1 MSIRNLDRLFKPR
14 SVALIGA
21 SPRPGSIGHVLARN
35 LLAGGLEGDV
45 MLVNPKHA
53 SIEGHV
59 CFPDVESLPESPD
72 LGVVAV
78 PARAVPEVVDALAR
92 RGTAGAVVISA
103 GFAERGPEGQA
114 LQDELL
120 VAAGPASLRIV
131 GPNCLGVLVPHAGLN
146 ASFSHLPAREGRI
159 AFVTQS
165 GAIVTAV
172 LDWAHPRG
180 IGFSHLVSLGTMADV
195 DFGDLMDYLANDPRT
210 DAILLYI
217 EAIKEPRKFMS
228 ASRAA
233 ARMKPVIAVKAARHE
248 ETARAAMSHTGAL
261 AGADAVYDAAF
272 RRAGI
277 VRVYTL
283 EELFDA
289 VETLAIGQ
297 VPRPATSDSRRD
309 RLAIITNGGGLG
321 VLAADALA
329 DRGGTLAR
337 LAPSTME
344 RLSAVLPEN
353 WSHANPVDIV
363 GDAPGRRYEQALE
376 AVARDPGV
384 DGVLVINCPTAVVSR
399 TEAAEAVI
407 RAAGQQRRVPLLT
420 SFVGAETVAEP
431 RLLLTH
437 ERIPTYDTPED
448 AVAAFMHLVEYAD
461 RQRLLMETPPSLPE
475 VIKPDVARA
484 RSILDGALD
493 EEREWLTAPE
503 AKAVLDAYGLLT
515 APGRTARDPAG
526 AAEAAAAL
534 GGPVALK
541 ILSPDITHKSDVGGV
556 VLGLEGPLL
565 VRDAAEKLMRSI
577 HEAVPNAR
585 IDGVVVESMV
595 HRPGAIE
602 LIVGAYEDPS
612 FGPVL
617 VFGRGGTAAE
627 VIRDRALALP
637 PLNLHL
643 AHELIRRTRVYERL
657 KGYRNVPAVNLEA
670 LAMALVRVGQLI
682 ADLPEIRELD
692 INPLLAD
699 PYGVV
704 ALDVRIRIEPYEGPP
719 EARLAIRPYP
729 VELEEEVSLPGGRT
743 LVLRPIRPEDEP
755 ALARAFGRLT
765 PEEIRFRFFI
775 PWKTFSHMVTARF
788 TQIDYDRDMVM
799 ILTERGPPGTTEI
812 YGIVQVNALPRG
824 EGAEFAILVEKAM
837 AGLGLGAY
845 LLRRILDYARARGIR
860 EIHGDV
866 LADNAAMLGLCRAL
880 GFTAA
885 TDPVEPS
892 VIRVSRRLDEPVPV

>member
-1 MSIRNLDRLFKPR
+1 VSIRNLDRLFKPG

-21 SPRPGSIGHVLARN
+21 SARPGSIGDVLTHN
-35 LLAGGLEGDV
+35 LLAGGLAGEV

-53 SIEGHV
+53 SIGGQA
-59 CFPDVESLPESPD
+59 CFPDVASLPETPD
-72 LGVVAV
+72 LAVVAV
-78 PARAVPEVVDALAR
+78 PAHAVPGVVEALAR
-92 RGTAGAVVISA
+92 RGAAGAVVISA
-103 GFAERGPEGQA
+103 GFAERGPQGQA
-114 LQDELL
+114 LQDEML
-120 VAAGPASLRIV
+120 AATGATSLRIV

-146 ASFSHLPAREGRI
+146 ASFSHLPAREGGI

-165 GAIVTAV
+165 GAIVTTV
-172 LDWAHPRG
+172 LDWAQPRG
-180 IGFSHLVSLGTMADV
+180 IGFSHLVSLGAMADV
-195 DFGDLMDYLANDPRT
+195 DFGDMMDYLANDPRT

-233 ARMKPVIAVKAARHE
+233 ARMKPVLAVKGARHE
-248 ETARAAMSHTGAL
+248 QTARVAMSHTGAL

-289 VETLAIGQ
+289 VETLAVSQ
-297 VPRPATSDSRRD
+297 VPRPGTSDTRKD

-329 DRGGTLAR
+329 DRGGTLAE
-337 LAPSTME
+337 LAPSTIE
-344 RLSAVLPEN
+344 RLNAVLPQN

-363 GDAPGRRYEQALE
+363 GDAPGSRYQQTVEV
-376 AVARDPGV
+376 VAQDPGV

-399 TEAAEAVI
+399 TEAAEAVV
-407 RAAGQQRRVPLLT
+407 RARGQRRRVPLLT
-420 SFVGAETVAEP
+420 SFVGAETAAEP
-431 RLLLTH
+431 RLLLTR
-437 ERIPTYDTPED
+437 ERIPTYETPED
-448 AVAAFMHLVEYAD
+448 AVHAFMHLVDYAE

-475 VIKPDVARA
+475 VVEPDTARA
-484 RSILDGALD
+484 RAILDVALD

-515 APGRTARDPAG
+515 PPGRTALDAAG

-577 HEAVPNAR
+577 GEQLPEAR

-657 KGYRNVPAVNLEA
+657 KGYRNVPAVNLDA
-670 LAMALVRVGQLI
+670 VATALVRVGQLI

-699 PYGVV
+699 PYGVI
-704 ALDVRIRIEPYEGPP
+704 ALDARIRIEAYHGSPQ
-719 EARLAIRPYP
+719 ARLAIRPYP
-729 VELEEEVSLPGGRT
+729 VELEEEIDLADGRT
-743 LVLRPIRPEDEP
+743 LLLRPIRPEDEP

-799 ILTERGPPGTTEI
+799 ILTERGAPDAIEI
-812 YGIVQVNALPRG
+812 YGVVQLNALPRG
-824 EGAEFAILVEKAM
+824 EGAEFAILVERSM
-837 AGLGLGAY
+837 AGLGLGPY
-845 LLRRILDYARARGIR
+845 LLRRIIDYARSRGIA

-866 LADNAAMLGLCRAL
+866 LADNTAMLGLCRAL

-885 TDPVEPS
+885 ADPVEPS
-892 VIRVSRRLDEPVPV
+892 VIRVSRSLHDAVPA